1 VPFTYPGESKPY
13 SFPVYEPSPLNRV
26 TQQYGPGERW
36 HNYKK
41 AITTEYLT
49 NGSSAHVCAY
59 YYSINIRD
67 SIRIMKRNN
76 YAAGQLYVTKISDE
90 DRKNITYEF
99 KDKLGQVVLTRQIG
113 SSGNHDTYY
122 VYDSYGNLR
131 AVLPP
136 LAADNL
142 TADTDW
148 TPSNSY
154 LQQYAYLYKYDD
166 RNRCISKKL
175 PGCDWIHYI
184 YDKADQLIFTQDGEM
199 RLKGEW
205 MFSIPDVHGR
215 TVLTGTCGNSLN
227 YLNNPL
233 GSTVVKAS
241 YSGTN
246 NSYKGYTITGITLT
260 GTIKMLTANYYDN
273 YDFLSLTGYSSL
285 GYTTPESDYGSQYP
299 DSSKGLL
306 TGTYV
311 AEVSGDA
318 TNLYTAL
325 YYDYRGRL
333 IQSKGTNH
341 VGGTEHEY
349 IGYNFSGQ
357 PLKRKHEHTAS
368 GRNAITL
375 CYAYT
380 YDHAGRMTETK
391 HKMDSRVELSIAK
404 NTYDELGRL
413 KKLVRHN
420 MDNSWLSDNYIY
432 NVRSWLTNIINPIFE
447 EELNYSYNGDISSI
461 LWNNWFYDRK
471 YFYTYDNLSQL
482 KQAKYISDGYDNY
495 STSYSY
501 DKHGNMKTLT
511 RYGRIAAGSGASSFG
526 LVDDLSITHTGNQL
540 HSVVERAADV
550 PLAQSNDFKKYSTV
564 TPNYTYNKNGAM
576 TKDLNKGLSG
586 ITYNCF

>member
-26 TQQYGPGERW
+26 TQQYGPGDRW

-49 NGSSAHVCAY
+49 NGSSAHICAY

-76 YAAGQLYVTKISDE
+76 YAAGQLYVTKVSDE
-90 DRKNITYEF
+90 DGKNITYEF

-148 TPSNSY
+148 TPSNTY
-154 LQQYAYLYKYDD
+154 LQQYAYLYKYDK

-205 MFSIPDVHGR
+205 MFSIPDAFGR
-215 TVLTGTCGNSLN
+215 ICV
-227 YLNNPL
+227 
-233 GSTVVKAS
+233 
-241 YSGTN
+241 
-246 NSYKGYTITGITLT
+246 TGICKKVNNNASITNGRFEIHNILATANATGNLRGYQITSNNGNAMTINDPKILT
-260 GTIKMLTANYYDN
+260 VNYYDN
-273 YDFLSLTGYSSL
+273 YNFLSYSGFGSL
-285 GYTTPESDYGSQYP
+285 GYTTPESDYGSRYS

-318 TNLYTAL
+318 TNLYTVL

-380 YDHAGRMTETK
+380 YDHAGRITETK

-404 NTYDELGRL
+404 KTYDELGRL

-482 KQAKYISDGYDNY
+482 K
-495 STSYSY
+495 
-501 DKHGNMKTLT
+501 
-511 RYGRIAAGSGASSFG
+511 
-526 LVDDLSITHTGNQL
+526 
-540 HSVVERAADV
+540 
-550 PLAQSNDFKKYSTV
+550 
-564 TPNYTYNKNGAM
+564 
-576 TKDLNKGLSG
+576 
-586 ITYNCF
+586 